1 MTWRALLVTLCIHP
15 GASIKQLNHTLHVNP
30 TFLSQ
35 GTKYLFFLADYCF
48 VAICCFKL
56 TERPVSENSSTNSVL
71 SSFVSRCKRMGWA
84 QPCWKAG
91 DFPAPGSQRHIIKR
105 LTASAR
111 ILQSTMIVDGPIRHA
126 TVDKILANR
135 ISRVVLLALLKVSNR
150 WQIWGVQMFPHGIL
164 SSFPCFRTEGASI
177 HCSWSSREDS
187 LLTYLRKLR
196 KDGIFKDDT
205 FQKILPSSSSP
216 GVLYGLPKVHK
227 SGCPFRPITIL
238 LPISYAFLNLSPL
251 TVKDSFSFAEWA
263 KSYNHNNEFLCSF
276 EVSSLFTNVPLDETI
291 QISLDKMYTLP
302 NPPKL
307 PRTVLKDLLVFATR
321 RSHFV
326 FDGQYYDQVDGV
338 AMGSPLGPVLANI
351 FMCHFEE
358 KWVMNNS
365 DRPSVW
371 FRYVDD
377 TFYFYLISQ

>member
-1 MTWRALLVTLCIHP
+1 M
-15 GASIKQLNHTLHVNP
+15 
-30 TFLSQ
+30 
-35 GTKYLFFLADYCF
+35 
-48 VAICCFKL
+48 
-56 TERPVSENSSTNSVL
+56 
-71 SSFVSRCKRMGWA
+71 
-84 QPCWKAG
+84 
-91 DFPAPGSQRHIIKR
+91 
-105 LTASAR
+105 
-111 ILQSTMIVDGPIRHA
+111 
-126 TVDKILANR
+126 
-135 ISRVVLLALLKVSNR
+135 
-150 WQIWGVQMFPHGIL
+150 
-164 SSFPCFRTEGASI
+164 
-177 HCSWSSREDS
+177 
-187 LLTYLRKLR
+187 
-196 KDGIFKDDT
+196 
-205 FQKILPSSSSP
+205 
-216 GVLYGLPKVHK
+216 
-227 SGCPFRPITIL
+227 
-238 LPISYAFLNLSPL
+238 
-251 TVKDSFSFAEWA
+251 KDSFSFAEWA

-291 QISLDKMYTLP
+291 QISLDKMYALP

-326 FDGQYYDQVDGV
+326 FDDQYYDQVDGV

>member
-1 MTWRALLVTLCIHP
+1 M
-15 GASIKQLNHTLHVNP
+15 
-30 TFLSQ
+30 
-35 GTKYLFFLADYCF
+35 
-48 VAICCFKL
+48 
-56 TERPVSENSSTNSVL
+56 
-71 SSFVSRCKRMGWA
+71 
-84 QPCWKAG
+84 
-91 DFPAPGSQRHIIKR
+91 
-105 LTASAR
+105 
-111 ILQSTMIVDGPIRHA
+111 
-126 TVDKILANR
+126 
-135 ISRVVLLALLKVSNR
+135 
-150 WQIWGVQMFPHGIL
+150 
-164 SSFPCFRTEGASI
+164 
-177 HCSWSSREDS
+177 
-187 LLTYLRKLR
+187 
-196 KDGIFKDDT
+196 
-205 FQKILPSSSSP
+205 
-216 GVLYGLPKVHK
+216 
-227 SGCPFRPITIL
+227 
-238 LPISYAFLNLSPL
+238 
-251 TVKDSFSFAEWA
+251 KDSFSFAEWA

-326 FDGQYYDQVDGV
+326 FDDQYYDQVDGV